1 MYMYNDL
8 TFFTNQDGQSLLE
21 RFNKILRNNTQ
32 YFDILVGYFRSSGF
46 YNIYQAMEG
55 IEKIRILVGIN
66 TDKKI
71 IDLIDEANNYQIE
84 LNIPKK
90 EVVEELIENI
100 NNEFEKSEDN
110 EEVELGALKFVQF
123 IREGKLEVRAYP
135 DDKIHAKVYIIRKD
149 QEISEDFG
157 KVITGSSNFS
167 KSGLKDNLEFNVEL
181 KDNRDVKYAL
191 DKFNELWDKS
201 VDITKEYEE
210 TVSNTWI
217 REDITPYELYLK
229 FLYEF
234 FKEEINHDKE
244 FLLKNKYIPD
254 GFIEYKYQKEAVID
268 AKKKLEAYGGVFIS
282 DVVGLGKTYICAM
295 LAQQLQGRKLIV
307 CPPPLVEYWME
318 TFNEFN
324 QAATVVSLG
333 KLDSILEKDTSRYDY
348 IFVDE
353 AHRFR
358 NDNTDNY
365 KKLHEICHGKKVI
378 LISATPLN
386 NYPKDIASQLYLFQK
401 RTNSNLPV
409 KNIEKFFRD
418 IKTRLK
424 NYEKGTDEYINEVKK
439 VSEEIREEILQHVMV
454 RRTRKDIIENYSDDV
469 QKQGLRFPE
478 LDAPRKLIYEFD
490 TKTDELFNET
500 LIGIKKMKYARYS
513 PLTYLKNPTKAQ
525 KSLMIGQMN
534 MEGFMRS
541 MLGKRLESSFHA
553 FKNTL
558 KRFKESYE
566 RFITMY
572 EDGVIWISKK
582 NINDYIDAGDEEA
595 LFDLFEQDKAQRF
608 EASEFKEDF
617 YNDLYNDL
625 AILQK
630 LNRKWENIKTDPK
643 LNKFLTELT
652 IDENLKTNKLIIFTE
667 AEETAAYLY
676 ENLKL
681 IYGATVI
688 QYSSKSSN
696 ALRKRIE
703 ENFDP
708 KYKKHKDDVRI
719 LITTDVLAEGVN
731 LHRANVVINYD
742 LPWNPTK
749 VMQRVGRINRV
760 GSKFENIYVY
770 NFFPTSQGDSAIN
783 LEANIISKIQA
794 FHSTLG
800 DDIKYL
806 SDAEETNSFGLYKV
820 LNDKDALEGKDDSRS
835 WLKYLTLIRTI
846 RDEEPQLFKRIKELP
861 KKSKSSRVV
870 QDIELDSTITFFK
883 FGLLRKM
890 YLSNKDITKEINF
903 FNIVDLLEVDK
914 EEKKVKINKDFYKHL
929 NNNKQAFYQDLGKKE
944 DESSDIELTG
954 RSLSFVKKLKA
965 LYREECFTD
974 TELAYLEKVEESVRD
989 GSIVRGKINEIYK
1002 RIDGKSPIEILNII
1016 EEELPDT
1023 YLQNKSDD
1031 KQDEVKKPETIL
1043 SAFLLKG
1050 GSLL

>member
-1 MYMYNDL
+1 MYNDL
-8 TFFTNQDGQSLLE
+8 TFFTNQEGQSLLE
-21 RFNKILRNNTQ
+21 RFNKILKNNTQ

-46 YNIYQAMEG
+46 YNLYEAMEE
-55 IEKIRILVGIN
+55 IEKIRILVGMN
-66 TDKKI
+66 VDKKT
-71 IDLIDEANNYQIE
+71 IDLIDESKKYQIE

-90 EVVEELIENI
+90 EIIEEVVQNI
-100 NNEFEKSEDN
+100 NNEFEVSEDS
-110 EEVELGALKFVQF
+110 EEVETGALKFIEY
-123 IREGKLEVRAYP
+123 IRDGKLEIRVYP
-135 DDKIHAKVYIIRKD
+135 NDKIHAKVYIMRKN
-149 QEISEDFG
+149 QLLSEDFG

-167 KSGLKDNLEFNVEL
+167 KAGLKDNLEFNVEL

-191 DKFNELWDKS
+191 EKFNDLWEKGI
-201 VDITKEYEE
+201 DITREYEE
-210 TVSNTWI
+210 TLSNTWI

-234 FKEEINHDKE
+234 FKEEINHDKD
-244 FLLKNKYIPD
+244 FLIKKKYLPD
-254 GFIEYKYQKEAVID
+254 GFVEYQYQKEAVID
-268 AKKKLEAYGGVFIS
+268 AKKKLEAYNGVFIS

-295 LAQQLQGRKLIV
+295 LAQQLYGRKLIV
-307 CPPPLVEYWME
+307 CPPPLVEYWTE

-333 KLDSILEKDTSRYDY
+333 KLDNVLEKDVSRYDY

-386 NYPKDIASQLYLFQK
+386 NYSKDIASQLYLFQK

-409 KNIEKFFRD
+409 KNIEKFFRN

-424 NYEKGTDEYINEVKK
+424 KFEKGSDEYIDEVKK

-469 QKQGLRFPE
+469 ERQGLKFPE
-478 LDAPRKLIYEFD
+478 LDTPRKLIYEFD

-500 LIGIKKMKYARYS
+500 LLGIKKMKYARYS
-513 PLTYLKNPTKAQ
+513 PLTYLINPTKAQ
-525 KSLMIGQMN
+525 KSLMVGQMN

-541 MLGKRLESSFHA
+541 MLGKRLESSFYA

-582 NINDYIDAGDEEA
+582 NISDYIDSGDEES
-595 LFDLFEQDKAQRF
+595 LIDLFEQDKAQKF
-608 EASEFKEDF
+608 ESNEFKEIF

-630 LNRKWENIKTDPK
+630 LNRKWENIKIDPK

-652 IDENLKTNKLIIFTE
+652 IDENLKSNKLIIFTE
-667 AEETAAYLY
+667 AEETSFYLN
-676 ENLKL
+676 ENLKK
-681 IYGATVI
+681 IYGESVV

-696 ALRKRIE
+696 ALRKKIE

-708 KYKKHKDDVRI
+708 KYKRQKDDIRI

-760 GSKFENIYVY
+760 GSKFEKIYVY
-770 NFFPTSQGDSAIN
+770 NFFPTSQGDNAIN

-806 SDAEETNSFGLYKV
+806 SEVEETNSFGLYKV
-820 LNDKDALEGKDDSRS
+820 LNDKDALEGRDENRS
-835 WLKYLTLIRTI
+835 WLKYLTLIRKI
-846 RDEEPQLFKRIKELP
+846 RDEEPELFKRIKELP
-861 KKSKSSRVV
+861 KKSRSSKAL
-870 QDIELDSTITFFK
+870 DSIELNSTITFFK
-883 FGLLRKM
+883 YGLLRKM
-890 YLSNKDITKEINF
+890 YISNKNSTKEMNF
-903 FNIVDLLEVDK
+903 FQIVDLLESNKD
-914 EEKKVKINKDFYKHL
+914 EKKVKFNKDFYNFL
-929 NNNKQAFYQDLGKKE
+929 NKSKE
-944 DESSDIELTG
+944 VFHKDIDESDDYSNEIELTG
-954 RSLSFVKKLKA
+954 RSLRFVKKIKA
-965 LYREECFTD
+965 LYNEECFTD
-974 TELAYLEKVEESVRD
+974 AELDYLEKVEESVRD
-989 GSIVRGKINEIYK
+989 GAIVRGKINQIYK
-1002 RIDGKSPIEILNII
+1002 RIEGKTPVEILNII
-1016 EEELPDT
+1016 EDELPNT
-1023 YLQNKSDD
+1023 YLQNNID
-1031 KQDEVKKPETIL
+1031 KRKDEIKKPETIL
-1043 SAFLLKG
+1043 SVFLLKD
-1050 GSLL
+1050 GSYYER